1 MKMNRHAL
9 VVFHRWLG
17 LIAGAWLLTLGV
29 TGIFLDHDEWRWLR
43 QTELP
48 EDWLSPSMMRYLPAT
63 VMRYVVADPADDNSW
78 IGGSERGLW
87 ITRNRGATWEALRF
101 PDGQHP
107 QILRFAKIG
116 LDDQRLVVIA
126 TDDGLWIMPEF
137 GGPIRRLALDGH
149 FINMIS
155 PGATPHSIIGVDDFS
170 TVFTLDVNQPEN
182 IQHLTVDQPK
192 ISGLPETVTLYRFLF
207 DLHFGYGLLS
217 RKWSTWI
224 NDFGGIALSVL
235 ALTGFLAWYL
245 KRRWRR
251 VGVTTRPDRRRS
263 VLSGLYRSHAPVI
276 GILGVMPILY
286 LSVTGILFNHILN
299 FIEWGEAREV

>member
-1 MKMNRHAL
+1 
-9 VVFHRWLG
+9 
-17 LIAGAWLLTLGV
+17 
-29 TGIFLDHDEWRWLR
+29 
-43 QTELP
+43 
-48 EDWLSPSMMRYLPAT
+48 MMRYLPAT

-87 ITRNRGATWEALRF
+87 ITRNGGAIWEALRF
-101 PDGQHP
+101 PDGQRP

-137 GGPIRRLALDGH
+137 GGLIRRLALDGH

-170 TVFTLDVNQPEN
+170 TVFTLDANQPEN